1 MADII
6 DLFNGDVEKDTDPD
20 ATLLLLMGRLDGFV
34 LSGVD
39 KEGREVTKEGREVTA
54 VTFGTLPQ
62 ALWFFERG
70 KKTILERV
78 DNEE

>member
-39 KEGREVTKEGREVTA
+39 KEGREVTA

-70 KKTILERV
+70 KKTLLERV
-78 DNEE
+78 DNDE

>member
-39 KEGREVTKEGREVTA
+39 KEGREVTA

-70 KKTILERV
+70 KKTLLERV
-78 DNEE
+78 DNDQ

>member
-6 DLFNGDVEKDTDPD
+6 DLFNGQIEKDTDPD

-39 KEGREVTKEGREVTA
+39 KEGREVTA

-70 KKTILERV
+70 KKTLLERV

>member
-1 MADII
+1 MMADII

-39 KEGREVTKEGREVTA
+39 KEGREVTA

>member
-1 MADII
+1 MMADII
-6 DLFNGDVEKDTDPD
+6 DLFNGEVEKDTDPD

-39 KEGREVTKEGREVTA
+39 KEGREVTA

-70 KKTILERV
+70 KKTLLERV
-78 DNEE
+78 DNDE

>member
-20 ATLLLLMGRLDGFV
+20 ATLMLLMGRLDGFV

-39 KEGREVTKEGREVTA
+39 KEGREVTA

>member
-6 DLFNGDVEKDTDPD
+6 DLFNGEIEKDTDPD

-39 KEGREVTKEGREVTA
+39 KEGREVTA

>member
-6 DLFNGDVEKDTDPD
+6 DLFNGEVEKDTDPD

-39 KEGREVTKEGREVTA
+39 KEGREVTA

>member
-39 KEGREVTKEGREVTA
+39 KEGREVTA

>member
-6 DLFNGDVEKDTDPD
+6 DLFNGEVEKDTDPD

-39 KEGREVTKEGREVTA
+39 KEGREVTA

-70 KKTILERV
+70 KKTIMERV

>member
-39 KEGREVTKEGREVTA
+39 KEGQEVTA

-70 KKTILERV
+70 KKTLLERV

>member
-1 MADII
+1 MMADII
-6 DLFNGDVEKDTDPD
+6 DLFNGEVEKDTDPD

-39 KEGREVTKEGREVTA
+39 KEGREVTA
-54 VTFGTLPQ
+54 VTFNTLPQ

-70 KKTILERV
+70 KKTLLERV

>member
-6 DLFNGDVEKDTDPD
+6 DLFNGEVEKDTDPD

-39 KEGREVTKEGREVTA
+39 KEGREVTA

-70 KKTILERV
+70 KKTLLERV

>member
-20 ATLLLLMGRLDGFV
+20 ATLLLLMGRLDEFV

-39 KEGREVTKEGREVTA
+39 KEGREVTA

-70 KKTILERV
+70 KKTLLERV

>member
-39 KEGREVTKEGREVTA
+39 KEGREVTA

-78 DNEE
+78 DSEE

>member
-6 DLFNGDVEKDTDPD
+6 DLFNGEIEKDTDPD

-39 KEGREVTKEGREVTA
+39 KEGREVTA

-70 KKTILERV
+70 KKTLLERV

>member
-6 DLFNGDVEKDTDPD
+6 DLFNGDIEKDTDPD

-39 KEGREVTKEGREVTA
+39 KEGREVTA

-70 KKTILERV
+70 KKTLLERV

>member
-1 MADII
+1 VMADII
-6 DLFNGDVEKDTDPD
+6 DLFNGEVEKDTDPD

-39 KEGREVTKEGREVTA
+39 KEGREVTA

-70 KKTILERV
+70 KKTLLERV
-78 DNEE
+78 DNDE

>member
-6 DLFNGDVEKDTDPD
+6 DLFGGEVDKDTDPD
-20 ATLLLLMGRLDGFV
+20 ATLMLLMGRLDGFV

-39 KEGREVTKEGREVTA
+39 KEGREVTA

-62 ALWFFERG
+62 AVWFLERA
-70 KKTILERV
+70 KYELIKRV

>member
-1 MADII
+1 MMADII
-6 DLFNGDVEKDTDPD
+6 DLFNGEVEKDTDPD

-39 KEGREVTKEGREVTA
+39 KEGREVTA

>member
-6 DLFNGDVEKDTDPD
+6 DLFGGEVDKDTDPD
-20 ATLLLLMGRLDGFV
+20 ATLALLVGRLDGFV

-39 KEGREVTKEGREVTA
+39 KEGREVTA

-62 ALWFFERG
+62 AVWFLERA
-70 KKTILERV
+70 KKTLLERV
-78 DNEE
+78 DDDV

>member
-6 DLFNGDVEKDTDPD
+6 DLFNGEVERDTDPD

-39 KEGREVTKEGREVTA
+39 KEGREVTA

-70 KKTILERV
+70 KKTLLERV

>member
-6 DLFNGDVEKDTDPD
+6 DLFNGEIEKDTDPD
-20 ATLLLLMGRLDGFV
+20 ATLLLLIGRLDGFV

-39 KEGREVTKEGREVTA
+39 KEGREVTA
-54 VTFGTLPQ
+54 VTFNTLPQ

-70 KKTILERV
+70 KKTLLERV

>member
-6 DLFNGDVEKDTDPD
+6 DLFNGEVEKDTDPD

-39 KEGREVTKEGREVTA
+39 KEGREVTA

-70 KKTILERV
+70 KKTMLERV

>member
-6 DLFNGDVEKDTDPD
+6 DLFNGEVDKDTDPD

-39 KEGREVTKEGREVTA
+39 KEGREVTA

-62 ALWFFERG
+62 AIWFLERG
-70 KKTILERV
+70 KKALLERV
-78 DNEE
+78 DEEAL

>member
-39 KEGREVTKEGREVTA
+39 KEGREVTA

-70 KKTILERV
+70 KKTLLERV

>member
-6 DLFNGDVEKDTDPD
+6 DLFNGDIEKDTDPD

-39 KEGREVTKEGREVTA
+39 KEGREVTA

>member
-6 DLFNGDVEKDTDPD
+6 DLFGGDVEKDTDPD

-39 KEGREVTKEGREVTA
+39 KEGREVTA

>member
-6 DLFNGDVEKDTDPD
+6 DLFNGEIEKDTDPD

-39 KEGREVTKEGREVTA
+39 KEGREVTA
-54 VTFGTLPQ
+54 VTFSTLPQ

-70 KKTILERV
+70 KKTLLERV

>member
-39 KEGREVTKEGREVTA
+39 KEGREVTA

-70 KKTILERV
+70 KKTLLERV
-78 DNEE
+78 DNE